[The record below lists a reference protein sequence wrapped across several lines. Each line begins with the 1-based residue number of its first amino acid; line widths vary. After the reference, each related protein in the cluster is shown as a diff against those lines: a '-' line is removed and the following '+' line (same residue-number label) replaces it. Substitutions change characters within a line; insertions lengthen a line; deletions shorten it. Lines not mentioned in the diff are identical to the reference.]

1 MPKIE
6 KEVEKLLKEHIE
18 QKGYNLYDVQYIKEG
33 KDYYLRIFIEKEN
46 DTITLDD
53 CEKVNDLINP
63 ILDEKDIIK
72 DQYYLEVSSTGI
84 EKNLRKLEHYEKAL
98 NKEIQVKL
106 FKKDDDGKKEIQG
119 FLKKVNPDEITIE
132 KNGKNVKV
140 AINNITQAKTI
151 YNWEEKK

>member
-6 KEVEKLLKEHIE
+6 KEVENLLKEPIKQE
-18 QKGYNLYDVQYIKEG
+18 GYDLYDVQYVKEG

-46 DTITLDD
+46 DTITLND

-84 EKNLRKLEHYEKAL
+84 EKNLRKLEHYQKAID
-98 NKEIQVKL
+98 KEIQVKL
-106 FKKDDDGKKEIQG
+106 FKKDEDGEKEIQG
-119 FLKKVNPDEITIE
+119 FLKKVSPEEITIE

-151 YNWEEKK
+151 YNWKEKK

>member
-6 KEVEKLLKEHIE
+6 KEVENLLKEPIKQE
-18 QKGYNLYDVQYIKEG
+18 GYDLYDVQYVKEG

-46 DTITLDD
+46 STITLND

-84 EKNLRKLEHYEKAL
+84 EKNLRKLEHYQKAID
-98 NKEIQVKL
+98 KEIQVKL
-106 FKKDDDGKKEIQG
+106 FKKDEDGEKEIQG
-119 FLKKVNPDEITIE
+119 FLKKVSPEEITIE

>member
-6 KEVEKLLKEHIE
+6 KEVENLLKEPIKQE
-18 QKGYNLYDVQYIKEG
+18 GYDLYDVQYVKEG

-46 DTITLDD
+46 DTITLND

-84 EKNLRKLEHYEKAL
+84 EKNLRKLEHYQKAID
-98 NKEIQVKL
+98 KEIQVKL
-106 FKKDDDGKKEIQG
+106 FKKDQDGEKEIQG
-119 FLKKVNPDEITIE
+119 ILKKVRPEEITIE

>member
-6 KEVEKLLKEHIE
+6 KEVENLLKEPIKQE
-18 QKGYNLYDVQYIKEG
+18 GYDLYDVQYVKEG

-46 DTITLDD
+46 DTITLND

-84 EKNLRKLEHYEKAL
+84 EKNLRKLEHYEKVID
-98 NKEIQVKL
+98 KEVQVKL
-106 FKKDDDGKKEIQG
+106 FKKDEDGEKEIQG
-119 FLKKVNPDEITIE
+119 FLKKVSPEEITIE

>member
-6 KEVEKLLKEHIE
+6 KEVEKLLKEPIK
-18 QKGYNLYDVQYIKEG
+18 QKGYDLYDVQYVKEG

-46 DTITLDD
+46 SMITLND

-84 EKNLRKLEHYEKAL
+84 EKNLRKLEHYQKAID
-98 NKEIQVKL
+98 KEIQVKL
-106 FKKDDDGKKEIQG
+106 FKKDEDGEKEIQG
-119 FLKKVNPDEITIE
+119 FLKKVSPEEITIE

-151 YNWEEKK
+151 YNWKEKK

>member
-6 KEVEKLLKEHIE
+6 KEVEKILKEPIKQE
-18 QKGYNLYDVQYIKEG
+18 GYDLYDVQYVKEG
-33 KDYYLRIFIEKEN
+33 KDYYLKIFIEKEN
-46 DTITLDD
+46 STITLND

-84 EKNLRKLEHYEKAL
+84 EKNLRKLEHYEKAI

-106 FKKDDDGKKEIQG
+106 FKKDEDGEKEIQG

>member
-6 KEVEKLLKEHIE
+6 KEIEKLLKEPIKRE
-18 QKGYNLYDVQYIKEG
+18 GYDLYDVQYVKEG

-46 DTITLDD
+46 DTITLND

-84 EKNLRKLEHYEKAL
+84 EKNLRKLEHYEKVID
-98 NKEIQVKL
+98 KEVQVKL
-106 FKKDDDGKKEIQG
+106 FKKDEDGEKEIQG
-119 FLKKVNPDEITIE
+119 FLKKVNPEEITIE

-151 YNWEEKK
+151 YNWKEKK

>member
-151 YNWEEKK
+151 YNWKEKK